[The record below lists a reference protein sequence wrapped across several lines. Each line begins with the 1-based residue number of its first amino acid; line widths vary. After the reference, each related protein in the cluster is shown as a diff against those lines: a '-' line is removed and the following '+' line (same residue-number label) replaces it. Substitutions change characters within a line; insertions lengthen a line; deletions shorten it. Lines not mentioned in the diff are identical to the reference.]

1 MNNKIERIFIKI
13 PPFTRYY
20 MLAIAVITIASK
32 INDKKLFLD
41 NIKLNYKKIFKNFE
55 IWRLITCFLY
65 IKSFSPQMLIS
76 FYFMFKRFKST
87 EIKLIKQNKLAEFI
101 MMIFYLCLFIHIC
114 NIISVYLFH
123 RKSES
128 YLTHHLMFAILY
140 INCKRYPF
148 KNFRIRFVNMQN
160 QYVPY
165 FLFIIRGMKSGV
177 LKQLIGIIPGI
188 IYYLFKDVLVTNG
201 NKDYLVTPKYLIDY
215 VQKNY
220 YSKKKKK
227 RVGNENHI
235 KENENKNNEDLKFNN
250 NSNNNKEKID

>member
-1 MNNKIERIFIKI
+1 MNNYIEKIFKKI

-20 MLAIAVITIASK
+20 MLAIAIITIASK

-41 NIKLNYKKIFKNFE
+41 NIKLSYKKIFQNFE

-114 NIISVYLFH
+114 NIISICHFH

-165 FLFIIRGMKSGV
+165 FLFIMRASKSGI
-177 LKQLIGIIPGI
+177 LKQLIGVIPGI
-188 IYYLFKDVLVTNG
+188 TYYLLKDMMVANG
-201 NKDYLVTPKYLIDY
+201 KKDYLVTPKWLIDY
-215 VQKNY
+215 VEKNY
-220 YSKKKKK
+220 YRKKKKK
-227 RVGNENHI
+227 KEKNGNLVEENDN
-235 KENENKNNEDLKFNN
+235 KKNKNKNVNKNNDNK
-250 NSNNNKEKID
+250 KEKIN